1 MKKCE
6 FKVWKLEDFGDAM
19 LPKYQR
25 TVVWS
30 SQQRKKLFETITK
43 QYPFGSILLY
53 KRDIPGKETR
63 YQIIDGLQRVSTIKH
78 ITKYR
83 KVYYDDFDFNQFF
96 SLLDGC
102 CHDATEQGEVR
113 FRNMNCDERDY
124 FREQVWRTF
133 EIRQDSSKYS
143 QSLFSRVNGF
153 CSEEELH
160 IVCDAI
166 FDEFNKDFN
175 PNDIEIPVVIYKG
188 DIDVLPEIF
197 ERLNSSGTKLSRF
210 DVYSALWSK
219 YTFKVTDID
228 VLDKIDERYRSMNEK
243 SGFIIDGYTDGCI
256 YESNVINLHEY
267 CYALGMV
274 LVDKVPSWFID
285 KKTCGAVGFFL
296 LSALFL
302 GDTAD
307 MGMKLPGYLKQFDDG
322 DYGNQKTAN
331 LLNEVKN
338 AIIDVSRELAKIME
352 RNFCFNGINAYNY
365 SEYQFVSMAATLFK
379 IKFEISSDGHIKD
392 ALSKNKKSYDKFQKN
407 VVKRYLYEQISSSGT
422 TIGFPDVIRDV
433 LSVPLARNR
442 FLTKVNKSSMEEAIN
457 SWLKKESEKD
467 TTAKISN
474 KAKLILAFIVS
485 KNKMSIP
492 DGEKLQFTYAVPK
505 DILRNNLEPGS
516 FSTLGNVAIAPKYQ
530 AHQKKTYYQAF
541 DGDVFDDDFL
551 GAIYY
556 PTEASLSVFSSPFKK
571 GDFSSFRNER
581 DRILREAFL
590 NMF

>member
-78 ITKYR
+78 ITKHR
-83 KVYYDDFDFNQFF
+83 KDYYDEFDFNQFF

-102 CHDATEQGEVR
+102 CYDAAEQGESH
-113 FRNMNCDERDY
+113 FRNMNCDEKDY
-124 FREQVWRTF
+124 FREQTWKTF
-133 EIRQDSSKYS
+133 EICQDSSKYS
-143 QSLFSRVNGF
+143 QSLFSRVKGF
-153 CSEEELH
+153 CSEDELH

-219 YTFKVTDID
+219 YTFKITVIDI
-228 VLDKIDERYRSMNEK
+228 LDKIDERYRSMNEK

-256 YESNVINLHEY
+256 YESKVINLHEY

-352 RNFCFNGINAYNY
+352 RNFR
-365 SEYQFVSMAATLFK
+365 
-379 IKFEISSDGHIKD
+379 
-392 ALSKNKKSYDKFQKN
+392 KN

-581 DRILREAFL
+581 ARILREAFL

>member
-30 SQQRKKLFETITK
+30 SQQRKILFETITK
-43 QYPFGSILLY
+43 EYPFGSILLY
-53 KRDIPGKETR
+53 KRDVPGKETR
-63 YQIIDGLQRVSTIKH
+63 YQIIDGLQRISTIKH

-256 YESNVINLHEY
+256 YESKVINLYEY

-274 LVDKVPSWFID
+274 LADKVPSWFID
-285 KKTCGAVGFFL
+285 KKTYGAVGFFL

-307 MGMKLPGYLKQFDDG
+307 MGVKLPGYLKQFDDG
-322 DYGNQKTAN
+322 DYGKKF
-331 LLNEVKN
+331 LLQWYKC
-338 AIIDVSRELAKIME
+338 L
-352 RNFCFNGINAYNY
+352 
-365 SEYQFVSMAATLFK
+365 
-379 IKFEISSDGHIKD
+379 
-392 ALSKNKKSYDKFQKN
+392 
-407 VVKRYLYEQISSSGT
+407 
-422 TIGFPDVIRDV
+422 
-433 LSVPLARNR
+433 
-442 FLTKVNKSSMEEAIN
+442 
-457 SWLKKESEKD
+457 
-467 TTAKISN
+467 
-474 KAKLILAFIVS
+474 
-485 KNKMSIP
+485 
-492 DGEKLQFTYAVPK
+492 
-505 DILRNNLEPGS
+505 
-516 FSTLGNVAIAPKYQ
+516 
-530 AHQKKTYYQAF
+530 
-541 DGDVFDDDFL
+541 
-551 GAIYY
+551 
-556 PTEASLSVFSSPFKK
+556 
-571 GDFSSFRNER
+571 
-581 DRILREAFL
+581 
-590 NMF
+590 

>member
-1 MKKCE
+1 
-6 FKVWKLEDFGDAM
+6 M

-30 SQQRKKLFETITK
+30 SQQRKILFETITK
-43 QYPFGSILLY
+43 EYPFGSILLY
-53 KRDIPGKETR
+53 KRDVPGKETR
-63 YQIIDGLQRVSTIKH
+63 YQIIDGLQRISTIKH

-124 FREQVWRTF
+124 FREQTWKTF
-133 EIRQDSSKYS
+133 EICQDSSKYS

-210 DVYSALWSK
+210 YVYSALWSK

-228 VLDKIDERYRSMNEK
+228 VLDKIDEKYRGMNEK
-243 SGFIIDGYTDGCI
+243 SGFAIDGYTDGCI
-256 YESNVINLHEY
+256 YESKVINLYEY

-274 LVDKVPSWFID
+274 LADKVPCWFI
-285 KKTCGAVGFFL
+285 KKETHEVVGFFL
-296 LSALFL
+296 LSACFL
-302 GDTAD
+302 SDTSD
-307 MGMKLPGYLKQFDDG
+307 MGVKLPGYLKQFDDG
-322 DYGNQKTAN
+322 DSYNQKTAN
-331 LLNEVKN
+331 LLNETKD

-379 IKFEISSDGHIKD
+379 IKFEVSSDGHIKD
-392 ALSKNKKSYDKFQKN
+392 VLQKNRKLYDEFRKN

-422 TIGFPDVIRDV
+422 VIDRK
-433 LSVPLARNR
+433 SV
-442 FLTKVNKSSMEEAIN
+442 V
-457 SWLKKESEKD
+457 
-467 TTAKISN
+467 
-474 KAKLILAFIVS
+474 
-485 KNKMSIP
+485 
-492 DGEKLQFTYAVPK
+492 
-505 DILRNNLEPGS
+505 
-516 FSTLGNVAIAPKYQ
+516 
-530 AHQKKTYYQAF
+530 
-541 DGDVFDDDFL
+541 
-551 GAIYY
+551 
-556 PTEASLSVFSSPFKK
+556 
-571 GDFSSFRNER
+571 
-581 DRILREAFL
+581 
-590 NMF
+590 

>member
-78 ITKYR
+78 ITKHR
-83 KVYYDDFDFNQFF
+83 KDYYDEFDFNQFF

-102 CHDATEQGEVR
+102 CYDAAEQGESH
-113 FRNMNCDERDY
+113 FRNMNCDEKDY
-124 FREQVWRTF
+124 FREQTWKTF
-133 EIRQDSSKYS
+133 EICQDSSKYS
-143 QSLFSRVNGF
+143 QSLFSRVKGF
-153 CSEEELH
+153 CSEDELH

-175 PNDIEIPVVIYKG
+175 PNDIGIPVVIYKG

-228 VLDKIDERYRSMNEK
+228 ILDKIDKRYRSMNEK

-302 GDTAD
+302 
-307 MGMKLPGYLKQFDDG
+307 
-322 DYGNQKTAN
+322 
-331 LLNEVKN
+331 
-338 AIIDVSRELAKIME
+338 
-352 RNFCFNGINAYNY
+352 
-365 SEYQFVSMAATLFK
+365 
-379 IKFEISSDGHIKD
+379 
-392 ALSKNKKSYDKFQKN
+392 
-407 VVKRYLYEQISSSGT
+407 
-422 TIGFPDVIRDV
+422 
-433 LSVPLARNR
+433 
-442 FLTKVNKSSMEEAIN
+442 
-457 SWLKKESEKD
+457 
-467 TTAKISN
+467 
-474 KAKLILAFIVS
+474 
-485 KNKMSIP
+485 
-492 DGEKLQFTYAVPK
+492 
-505 DILRNNLEPGS
+505 
-516 FSTLGNVAIAPKYQ
+516 
-530 AHQKKTYYQAF
+530 
-541 DGDVFDDDFL
+541 
-551 GAIYY
+551 
-556 PTEASLSVFSSPFKK
+556 
-571 GDFSSFRNER
+571 
-581 DRILREAFL
+581 
-590 NMF
+590 

>member
-30 SQQRKKLFETITK
+30 SQQRKILFETITK
-43 QYPFGSILLY
+43 EYPFGSILLY
-53 KRDIPGKETR
+53 KRDVPGKETR
-63 YQIIDGLQRVSTIKH
+63 YQIIDGLQRISTIKH

-113 FRNMNCDERDY
+113 FRNMNCDEKDY
-124 FREQVWRTF
+124 FREQTWKTF
-133 EIRQDSSKYS
+133 EICQDSSKYS
-143 QSLFSRVNGF
+143 QSLFSRVKGF
-153 CSEEELH
+153 CSEDELH

-175 PNDIEIPVVIYKG
+175 PNDIGIPVVIYKG

-219 YTFKVTDID
+219 YTFKITVIDI
-228 VLDKIDERYRSMNEK
+228 LDKIDERYRSMNEK

-256 YESNVINLHEY
+256 YESKVINLHEY

-307 MGMKLPGYLKQFDDG
+307 MGIKLPGYLKQFDDG

-352 RNFCFNGINAYNY
+352 RNFR
-365 SEYQFVSMAATLFK
+365 
-379 IKFEISSDGHIKD
+379 
-392 ALSKNKKSYDKFQKN
+392 KN

-571 GDFSSFRNER
+571 GDFSSFRNDR
-581 DRILREAFL
+581 ARILREAFL
-590 NMF
+590 NIF